1 MLIEAINHTINL
13 KPEGATFSVKEKS
26 RVIGTSCGGGWA
38 HLRPD
43 CGFDLEGVPFMF
55 WLRELERFCRLGI
68 AKNVPRIGSQ
78 VALIEDFAKRQN
90 VLERLSEDQLSSL
103 KKYARL
109 EVSWRKEKQI
119 LCDLYFK
126 FLLISYYGNV

>member
-1 MLIEAINHTINL
+1 
-13 KPEGATFSVKEKS
+13 
-26 RVIGTSCGGGWA
+26 
-38 HLRPD
+38 
-43 CGFDLEGVPFMF
+43 MF

-68 AKNVPRIGSQ
+68 AKSIPSIASQ
-78 VALIEDFAKRQN
+78 VVLVEDFAAREDI
-90 VLERLSEDQLSSL
+90 LERLSESQLSTL

-126 FLLISYYGNV
+126 FLLISHYGNV

>member
-1 MLIEAINHTINL
+1 LL
-13 KPEGATFSVKEKS
+13 
-26 RVIGTSCGGGWA
+26 
-38 HLRPD
+38 PD

-68 AKNVPRIGSQ
+68 ATSVPRIGSQ
-78 VALIEDFAKRQN
+78 VAWIEEFATRQDI
-90 VLERLSEDQLSSL
+90 LETLSADQLARL

-126 FLLISYYGNV
+126 FLLISHYGNA